1 MTDAQ
6 MDADERDQQL
16 ANILTEVADRVAS
29 GEQLDA
35 TTVCRE
41 YPEFADDLRDLLG
54 TMIVTQAAGEN
65 PSGPAEQDS
74 RYTALELPHEMENF
88 VLEEEIGRGGMGIVY
103 RAYRK
108 SDGAPVAIK
117 MLLKG
122 EFASEIE
129 KQRFE
134 AEATA
139 AMRLEHSNI
148 IPIYELGEHKGRAF
162 FCMKFVEGETLTQR
176 LNRGPMTSSET
187 ARLMSRISEA
197 MGYAHE
203 QGVLHRD
210 LKPSNILLDDQ
221 NEPYIADFGLAKQ
234 TSNDPT
240 LTKSGAILGTPS
252 YMAPE
257 QAAGRRGQVGVT
269 SDVYSLGAILYH
281 MLTGHP
287 PFLAATPVDTVLLVL
302 EQDPIPPRAL
312 NQRVNRDLEMIAMR
326 CLQKPQ
332 DLRYASATEMA
343 EDLRR
348 FLNNEAVSAREGR
361 FLKVITNV
369 FRETHHA
376 SILENWGLLWIWHS
390 VVLLIACVG
399 TNLMY
404 WSGVESRFIFS
415 AIWSIGFGAW
425 GIVFWL
431 YRRRLGPVTFI
442 ERQIAHVWAAS
453 LMCVFPVIP
462 LRGIPGFGTVSTG
475 PRHVHGCRHG
485 FSDQSGLPFWN
496 LLYPN
501 LCAVCHRVHHG
512 HVSQVRAV
520 AVWIRL
526 VHLLLFPGRQ
536 IPSPTIE
543 EPKDRIGQALKWVR
557 RSSRSRT
564 SRWLQFACSLL
575 DDHPSLLNP
584 L

>member
-1 MTDAQ
+1 MADVPL
-6 MDADERDQQL
+6 DGDDDERDQQL
-16 ANILTEVADRVAS
+16 ANILTEVADRVS
-29 GEQLDA
+29 TGEDVEIEM
-35 TTVCRE
+35 VCRE
-41 YPEFADDLRDLLG
+41 HPEFADDLRELLG

-65 PSGPAEQDS
+65 PPAATDPDS

-108 SDGAPVAIK
+108 SDGMPVAIK

-134 AEATA
+134 AEASA
-139 AMRLEHSNI
+139 AMRLEHPNI

-162 FCMKFVEGETLTQR
+162 FCMKFVEGETLTER
-176 LNRGPMTSSET
+176 LNRGPMTAAQT
-187 ARLMSRISEA
+187 ARLMFLISEA

-210 LKPSNILLDDQ
+210 LKPSNILLDQ
-221 NEPYIADFGLAKQ
+221 HNEPYIADFGLAKQ

-240 LTKSGAILGTPS
+240 LTRSGAIIGTPS

-281 MLTGHP
+281 MLTGRP
-287 PFLAATPVDTVLLVL
+287 PFQAATPVDTVLLVL
-302 EQDPIPPRAL
+302 EQDPIPPRVL
-312 NQRVNRDLEMIAMR
+312 NQRVNRDLEMVSMR

-332 DLRYASATEMA
+332 DLRYSSAEGMA

-348 FLNNEAVSAREGR
+348 FLNDEAVSAREGR
-361 FLKVITNV
+361 FLKVITNI

-376 SILENWGLLWIWHS
+376 AILENWGLLWIWHS
-390 VVLLIACVG
+390 IVLLIACVG

-404 WSGVESRFIFS
+404 WWGVESRTVFS
-415 AIWSIGFGAW
+415 VIWTVGFGTW

-453 LMCVFPVIP
+453 LMCVFLLFPFEEYLKLELFRLAPVMCMVAAMVFLIKA
-462 LRGIPGFGTVSTG
+462 
-475 PRHVHGCRHG
+475 GCL
-485 FSDQSGLPFWN
+485 SGSFYVQTFALFVTAFVMGMF
-496 LLYPN
+496 PN
-501 LCAVCHRVHHG
+501 IA
-512 HVSQVRAV
+512 
-520 AVWIRL
+520 
-526 VHLLLFPGRQ
+526 LLLFGFVSFGCFFFPGVKYHRQ
-536 IPSPTIE
+536 
-543 EPKDRIGQALKWVR
+543 RLKNQKVVTQR
-557 RSSRSRT
+557 
-564 SRWLQFACSLL
+564 
-575 DDHPSLLNP
+575 
-584 L
+584 